1 MDKVTALQTADHES
15 TKPGVRNRI
24 LSARFSESE
33 YSALERR
40 AWQAGKT
47 IADWAREI
55 LLRNWHGSSP
65 VEIQNHIFTEL
76 VAIELVVMN
85 ALEPLLRGEKLSGEQ
100 TTQIFR
106 EVQATKAARAQ
117 QILLKRSGLEEK

>member
-1 MDKVTALQTADHES
+1 MDEVTIPQTADQES
-15 TKPGVRNRI
+15 TRPGARNRI

-65 VEIQNHIFTEL
+65 AEIQNHIFTEL

-85 ALEPLLRGEKLSGEQ
+85 ALEPLLRGEKLSSEE
-100 TTQIFR
+100 TAQIFR
-106 EVQATKAARAQ
+106 EVQTTKATRAQ
-117 QILLKRSGLEEK
+117 QILSRRTRTEEK